1 MSWRL
6 VKQAASGDKGAMQL
20 APTRILLDFA
30 LPPRCAGC
38 GSIVEEVGR
47 FCSECWGQVDWLVA
61 GVCERCGIPLEGPED
76 AECGACV
83 AAPPRFDRLRAA
95 TLYDDVS
102 RDLALRL
109 KHGRQVALA
118 KTMALSMRR
127 QLRDYDRGER
137 PILLPVPLHR
147 WRLWRRG
154 FNQAGLLAREISR
167 LSHIDWSPDHLFRR
181 KRTPALGGLN
191 RKQRARTVSGA
202 FSVEDGASLND
213 RTVILV
219 DDVYTTGS
227 TIEACVKALR
237 KAKPGKIE
245 AIVWARVSRPRY
257 VE

>member
-1 MSWRL
+1 MHF
-6 VKQAASGDKGAMQL
+6 

-38 GSIVEEVGR
+38 GTIVEEVGR
-47 FCSECWGQVDWLVA
+47 FCGDCWGQVDWLVA
-61 GVCERCGIPLEGPED
+61 GVCERCGIPLEGAEQE
-76 AECGACV
+76 ECGACI
-83 AAPPRFDRLRAA
+83 ASPPRFDRLRAA
-95 TLYDDVS
+95 TIYDDVS

-118 KTMALSMRR
+118 KTMALSMHR
-127 QLRDYDRGER
+127 QLLAYSEAER

-154 FNQAGLLAREISR
+154 FNQAGLLARELSR
-167 LSHIDWSPDHLFRR
+167 LSGIEWSPDHLIRR
-181 KRTPALGGLN
+181 KRTPQLGGLN

-202 FSVEDGASLND
+202 FGVERADELNG
-213 RTVILV
+213 RTLILV

-227 TIEACVKALR
+227 TIEACAKALR
-237 KAKPGKIE
+237 IAKPGRIE
-245 AIVWARVSRPRY
+245 AIVWARVTRPRY